1 MGVTSDKRG
10 LWQAHGERAI
20 YDSPWVWLG
29 QVDVEPPGGARYWH
43 HVVRLRKAAVAALL
57 DGPMPRV
64 PLDSQAGTGE
74 GRTMAHVLAKLR
86 RDDLHEAE

>member
-43 HVVRLRKAAVAALL
+43 HVVRLRKAAVAAL
-57 DGPMPRV
+57 
-64 PLDSQAGTGE
+64 PLLL
-74 GRTMAHVLAKLR
+74 MARASAKAR
-86 RDDLHEAE
+86 P